1 MKVAMVTTEREGQT
15 VHLPA
20 EIRLADGE
28 FFVTQV
34 GRSLLLV
41 PKGTSP
47 WQSLVESLEGFS
59 EDYMEDRAQPAPQ
72 KRETVF
78 E

>member
-1 MKVAMVTTEREGQT
+1 MKVATVTTEREGQT

-20 EIRLADGE
+20 GIRLADGE

-41 PKGTSP
+41 PKGTSS
-47 WQSLVESLEGFS
+47 WQSLVESLERFS